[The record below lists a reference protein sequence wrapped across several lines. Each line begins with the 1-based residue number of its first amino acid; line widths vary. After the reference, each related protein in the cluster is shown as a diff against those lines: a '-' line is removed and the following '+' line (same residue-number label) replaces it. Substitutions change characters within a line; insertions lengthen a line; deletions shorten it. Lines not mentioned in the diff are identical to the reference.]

1 MSNSK
6 RKTRSMTMNNES
18 DPFSSK
24 ESNSTYS
31 DEETN
36 ADGKYEEEKN
46 VEKFALA
53 EIFTEDEKFAEER
66 KGENSGKKTN
76 KKEKNGKKK
85 YDLRTARRDIG
96 TPRQAKG
103 PYVKTPK
110 RGAQRGPHPPSPKGR
125 DVKEALKHLPRE
137 GWVSQNPSGMV
148 FLDLDDDWIFSIE
161 NLLAEFGY
169 EIPPYFYPPHPV
181 GAHITLVTTDEVKKY
196 VQKYGINVGVVDLGR
211 KVRFSIRRCGVSFPR
226 NRSYGLEA
234 RFKVWVKGEEL
245 KRIRRRVTGQL
256 MPRGG
261 FYIVVG
267 VRRLLENEEK
277 KYIN

>member
-6 RKTRSMTMNNES
+6 RKTRSMTKNES
-18 DPFSSK
+18 DPFPSK
-24 ESNSTYS
+24 ESSNSASS

-36 ADGKYEEEKN
+36 ADGKYEVKKN
-46 VEKFALA
+46 VEKFAL
-53 EIFTEDEKFAEER
+53 DKFAEER
-66 KGENSGKKTN
+66 KKENSKKKSN
-76 KKEKNGKKK
+76 KEKSFGRKK
-85 YDLRTARRDIG
+85 YDLRTAPRRDIG

-110 RGAQRGPHPPSPKGR
+110 RGAQRGQHPPSPRGR
-125 DVKEALKHLPRE
+125 EVKAALKHLPRE

-161 NLLAEFGY
+161 NLLAEYGY

-196 VQKYGINVGVVDLGR
+196 VQNYGMNVGVVDLGR
-211 KVRFSIRRCGVSFPR
+211 KIKFSIRRCGVSFPR

-256 MPRGG
+256 MPKGG

-267 VRRLLENEEK
+267 VRRLSENEK
-277 KYIN
+277 K

>member
-1 MSNSK
+1 MG
-6 RKTRSMTMNNES
+6 KTRSMTKKE
-18 DPFSSK
+18 SSK
-24 ESNSTYS
+24 ESNSASS

-36 ADGKYEEEKN
+36 ADGKYE
-46 VEKFALA
+46 VEKVFEKSALD
-53 EIFTEDEKFAEER
+53 EIFTEEEKFADKRKEEIL
-66 KGENSGKKTN
+66 EKKS
-76 KKEKNGKKK
+76 KKEESLGKKK
-85 YDLRTARRDIG
+85 YDLGTARRDIG

-103 PYVKTPK
+103 PYGKTPK
-110 RGAQRGPHPPSPKGR
+110 RGAQRGQHPPSPRGR
-125 DVKEALKHLPRE
+125 EVKEALKHLPRE
-137 GWVSQNPSGMV
+137 GWVSQNPGGMV

-161 NLLAEFGY
+161 DLLAEYGY
-169 EIPPYFYPPHPV
+169 EIPPYFHPPHPV

-196 VQKYGINVGVVDLGR
+196 VQNYGMNVGVVDLGR
-211 KVRFSIRRCGVSFPR
+211 KIKFSIRRCGVSFPR

-267 VRRLLENEEK
+267 VRRLVEKEEK
-277 KYIN
+277 K